1 MPFLIA
7 SLRRSKSG
15 AYAARKAIPKDVQD
29 TYERLYGQRWE
40 AKFSLPAL
48 TRPQDAKA
56 RFAAWLAEIEARIT
70 AIRDKQVSDAPAVM
84 VDNPLPSISHSK
96 QNGPTPWMLF
106 EQWIAAKQPRPSSV
120 NRWRSVFLDLEKHFD
135 GNPVCAIASDDAQ
148 AWAERLITSKR
159 HARTVND
166 IWCSAAKAVFG
177 WAVRTRKLTSNPFA
191 DAGVT
196 EPRKIRTRETD
207 EFSSNEAKLILISA
221 LDFDNAPAGTFD
233 AAKRWVPWL
242 CGYTGARAGEIT
254 QLRSKDVTKQDG
266 TWVIKITPEAG
277 TVKAG
282 KPRTVPLH
290 EHLIAQGF
298 LEFAHSKGND
308 PLYNTVSPLRAT
320 TDDPTKPVRPRS
332 VKTRERLASWVR
344 SMGVTDTAVR
354 PNHAWR
360 HTFKRRAAR
369 AGIEK
374 GMRDAI
380 CGHSSRAVG
389 DQYETPTVADMAEA
403 LKKFSRYEIK

>member
-1 MPFLIA
+1 
-7 SLRRSKSG
+7 
-15 AYAARKAIPKDVQD
+15 
-29 TYERLYGQRWE
+29 
-40 AKFSLPAL
+40 
-48 TRPQDAKA
+48 
-56 RFAAWLAEIEARIT
+56 
-70 AIRDKQVSDAPAVM
+70 
-84 VDNPLPSISHSK
+84 
-96 QNGPTPWMLF
+96 
-106 EQWIAAKQPRPSSV
+106 
-120 NRWRSVFLDLEKHFD
+120 
-135 GNPVCAIASDDAQ
+135 
-148 AWAERLITSKR
+148 LITSKR
-159 HARTVND
+159 RARTVND

-177 WAVRTRKLTSNPFA
+177 WAVRTRKLANNPFA
-191 DAGVT
+191 DARVT

-207 EFSSNEAKLILISA
+207 EFSSTEAKIILSA
-221 LDFDNAPAGTFD
+221 ALELNNAPAGTFD
-233 AAKRWVPWL
+233 AAKRWVSWL
-242 CGYTGARAGEIT
+242 CAYTGARAGEIT

-298 LEFAHSKGND
+298 LEFARSKGND
-308 PLYNTVSPLRAT
+308 PLFYNTVSPLRAT
-320 TDDPTKPVRPRS
+320 RDDPANPVRSRS

-344 SMGVTDTAVR
+344 SIGVTDLAVR

-374 GMRDAI
+374 GVRDAI
-380 CGHSSRAVG
+380 CGHSPGAVG

-403 LKKFSRYEIK
+403 LKKFPRYEIE